1 MPTPVRRRPRRRFA
15 AAVETGMTSINHH
28 GLALPEV
35 RFRGVRDSGG
45 GSEAGSEA
53 IEAHLNTKFVSQ
65 AGVL

>member
-1 MPTPVRRRPRRRFA
+1 MTP
-15 AAVETGMTSINHH
+15 INHH